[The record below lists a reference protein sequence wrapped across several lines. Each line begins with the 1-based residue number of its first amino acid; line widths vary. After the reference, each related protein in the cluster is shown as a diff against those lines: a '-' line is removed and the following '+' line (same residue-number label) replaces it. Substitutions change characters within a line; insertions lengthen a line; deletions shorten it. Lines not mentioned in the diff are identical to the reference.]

1 MMNKRIRDL
10 EEDIEDVGER
20 LIKIIP
26 NKKVQEDL
34 DTDETILADRTQL
47 EETQMIKPKM
57 ASTVQKVIVWV
68 SFLFSNYYLDQQASY
83 SARRWTNDEPDYSA
97 KITHT

>member
-26 NKKVQEDL
+26 NKIVQEDL
-34 DTDETILADRTQL
+34 DTDETILGDRTQL

-57 ASTVQKVIVWV
+57 ASTVQKVVV
-68 SFLFSNYYLDQQASY
+68 
-83 SARRWTNDEPDYSA
+83 
-97 KITHT
+97 

>member
-26 NKKVQEDL
+26 NKIVQEDL

-57 ASTVQKVIVWV
+57 ASTVQKVI
-68 SFLFSNYYLDQQASY
+68 F
-83 SARRWTNDEPDYSA
+83 
-97 KITHT
+97 

>member
-26 NKKVQEDL
+26 NKIVQEDL

-57 ASTVQKVIVWV
+57 ASTVQKVIV
-68 SFLFSNYYLDQQASY
+68 
-83 SARRWTNDEPDYSA
+83 
-97 KITHT
+97 